1 MKIIIVDDHPLVRKG
16 IRSLLSLE
24 EEMEIVGEAA
34 TFSEAIQLIENQ
46 QPDVAIIDLRLG
58 ESSEGSGLDVV
69 EACQKRGL
77 KCKFIIL
84 TSSPSTLDFQKACAV
99 DVDGYLLKEAFPE
112 ELLMTIK
119 LVGKGRKYFDPGLM
133 ETVIYKKNQAWEKL
147 TPKEQEVLLLLAEG
161 LTNREIAEKLYIG
174 ESTVKKHV
182 SQILAKLEL
191 TDRTKAAF
199 YVYNQ
204 GLIGN
209 N

>member
-1 MKIIIVDDHPLVRKG
+1 MKIVIVDDHPLVRQG

-24 EEMEIVGEAA
+24 DKMEVIGEAA
-34 TFSEAIQLIENQ
+34 TFREAVQLIEKQRPNL
-46 QPDVAIIDLRLG
+46 AIVDLRLG

-69 EACQKRGL
+69 ETCQKRGL

-84 TSSPSTLDFQKACAV
+84 TSSPSTLDFQKACAA
-99 DVDGYLLKEAFPE
+99 DVEGYLLKEAFPE

-119 LVGKGRKYFDPGLM
+119 LVGKGRKYFDPSLM
-133 ETVIYKKNQAWEKL
+133 ETVVYKKNQAWEKL
-147 TPKEQEVLLLLAEG
+147 TTKEQEVLLLLAEG
-161 LTNREIAEKLYIG
+161 WTNREIAEKLYIG